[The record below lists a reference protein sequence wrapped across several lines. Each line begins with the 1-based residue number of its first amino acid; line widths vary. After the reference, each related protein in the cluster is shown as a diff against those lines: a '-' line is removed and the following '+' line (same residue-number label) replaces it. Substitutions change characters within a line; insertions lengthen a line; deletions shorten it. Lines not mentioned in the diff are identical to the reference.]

1 MLINFMVGGAESSH
15 AWLHRKTR
23 KLSGRIWTLLTV
35 LLLIMVCVCVC
46 VHAIEVQLLF
56 SPAPHTVEEKD
67 SANPPPGFPGLET
80 MVPLLLNAV
89 NQGRLTIE
97 VCILEACE

>member
-1 MLINFMVGGAESSH
+1 MVGCASMTG
-15 AWLHRKTR
+15 
-23 KLSGRIWTLLTV
+23 
-35 LLLIMVCVCVC
+35 CVF
-46 VHAIEVQLLF
+46 A
-56 SPAPHTVEEKD
+56 SAPHTAEEKD

-97 VCILEACE
+97 VSSIHIIRTLLESVEHFWEKIENLKISICVYI

>member
-1 MLINFMVGGAESSH
+1 MTGY
-15 AWLHRKTR
+15 
-23 KLSGRIWTLLTV
+23 V
-35 LLLIMVCVCVC
+35 LF
-46 VHAIEVQLLF
+46 A
-56 SPAPHTVEEKD
+56 SAPHTAEEKD

-97 VCILEACE
+97 VSSIHLHKYHRNTVRSRRALLGKLKI